1 MVPGDPIMSG
11 TAAGIKTGNSLPLSA
26 IPVGTA
32 LHNVEMHPGKGGQLA
47 RSAGTSAR
55 LVSKGVFPCPCNLQL
70 IACADCVRM
79 HYMACSTC
87 QSINQ
92 ATSNK
97 PSSIQHLL

>member
-11 TAAGIKTGNSLPLSA
+11 SAAGIRTGNSLPLSA

-55 LVSKGVFPCPCNLQL
+55 LVSKGVLLCPCNLQV
-70 IACADCVRM
+70 IACADCVRLRQT
-79 HYMACSTC
+79 A
-87 QSINQ
+87 
-92 ATSNK
+92 
-97 PSSIQHLL
+97 